1 MVVPALNN
9 SANTSEQKARFFGGF
24 LFLGL
29 CATGAW
35 FAHDAWKNQSL
46 VLMFGTF
53 AGVALICLLYVLAVS
68 AVIWIRI
75 RRVGDLPA
83 LEALCGEKIAME
95 FLMPISLALIA
106 KPSVSWYLLKNG
118 RQILSPIEVE
128 TEGGREMV
136 TFHRR
141 CHIDFCKPTEFS
153 LKRKVFVS
161 DPLGMFVL
169 AVVSS
174 VRISEIFVKPAE
186 FEGPSPSRLRSIAE
200 TVGAKASASGVPQG
214 DRVEMREYQEGDS
227 TRLILWK
234 VLAKTGGQRKM
245 VRTEERVESQR
256 SAMYLF
262 ASGPEDERAASF
274 VKHYLRQKQLA
285 GDWVFGVSGD
295 EGIFCRSNGSAA
307 MGKAI
312 RAISRSGI
320 EGFEVKKMDDAF
332 EKKMIADFEKF
343 RSETRRLRIEN
354 PVAIVGGNRGGDDSL
369 CELIRKKAPR
379 CGILVVPSKD
389 GSPFFWKGQS

>member
-9 SANTSEQKARFFGGF
+9 SANSSEQKARFFAGF

-29 CATGAW
+29 CATCAW
-35 FAHDAWKNQSL
+35 FAHDVWKNQSL

-53 AGVALICLLYVLAVS
+53 AGGALICLLYVLAVS

-75 RRVGDLPA
+75 RRVGDLSR
-83 LEALCGEKIAME
+83 LESLCGEKTARE
-95 FLMPISLALIA
+95 FLMPRFLALIA
-106 KPSVSWYLLKNG
+106 KPSVSWHLLKNG
-118 RQILSPIEVE
+118 QQISLPIEVE

-153 LKRKVFVS
+153 LKRKVLVS

-169 AVVSS
+169 SVVSP
-174 VRISEIFVKPAE
+174 VRIPEIFVKTAE
-186 FEGPSPSRLRSIAE
+186 FEGPSPNRLRSIAE
-200 TVGAKASASGVPQG
+200 TVGAKASASGIPQG

-234 VLAKTGGQRKM
+234 VFAKTGGQRKM

-274 VKHYLRQKQLA
+274 VKHYLRQKQLV

-295 EGIFCRSNGSAA
+295 DDIICRSSGSASI
-307 MGKAI
+307 GKAI

-320 EGFEVKKMDDAF
+320 EEFEVKKTDDAF

-343 RSETRRLRIEN
+343 RSEIRRLRIEN
-354 PVAIVGGNRGGDDSL
+354 PVAIVGVGRGGDDSL
-369 CELIRKKAPR
+369 CALIRKKAPR
-379 CGILVVPSKD
+379 CGILVVPPKD